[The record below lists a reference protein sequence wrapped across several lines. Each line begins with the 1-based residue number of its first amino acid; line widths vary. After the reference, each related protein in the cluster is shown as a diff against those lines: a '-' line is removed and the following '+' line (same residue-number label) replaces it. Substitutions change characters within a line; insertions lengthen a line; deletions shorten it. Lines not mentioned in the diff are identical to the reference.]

1 MQRWLCYCG
10 YHPGTAQQYNTGT
23 WNIWRFYIEV
33 PDLVFLFHADGD
45 IKGLVFF
52 LFFWHFSC
60 MHRFVPGVQNHWSCC
75 NYYAYVTTSFRFI
88 SLHHVWPCS
97 AKFPFCRSAKCSTL
111 CPKCH
116 LLSLILFPVI
126 ALHGPWL
133 ILHAVSNVSWLSWI
147 FFLKLWH
154 PVYLISL
161 ADHTNNQLSLQYSN
175 LQCNELSGSF

>member
-1 MQRWLCYCG
+1 
-10 YHPGTAQQYNTGT
+10 
-23 WNIWRFYIEV
+23 
-33 PDLVFLFHADGD
+33 
-45 IKGLVFF
+45 
-52 LFFWHFSC
+52 

-75 NYYAYVTTSFRFI
+75 NYYAYFTTFFRFI

-147 FFLKLWH
+147 FFSNSSTLC
-154 PVYLISL
+154 ISL
-161 ADHTNNQLSLQYSN
+161 AWQTTQTTSSLYSTAICNVMNWAEAFSEFNFTYFFFCCAVFLLCSFFFLNQKWMKCPLILSS
-175 LQCNELSGSF
+175 